1 MDILKRIRLIL
12 IYILVFVS
20 QYSSAQT
27 VIPGGVVSG
36 VWNQA
41 GSPYEVQ
48 GAVMIANGTTLTID
62 PGVMVRFQ
70 GSYKFLVLGRLLA
83 QGTISDSI
91 TFTAAD
97 TITGWLGIRFDSTAT
112 SNDSSKFAY
121 CKFMYGNANGNA
133 SIIDGGVLYFNHFS
147 KVSLT
152 NSIITKNFAQRWG
165 GGIACYSSSPVFRN
179 NIFMDNHAD
188 IYGGGAIYT
197 YASNP
202 IIMDNVFEANS
213 VLNSVGRGGGICMYG
228 GSNSLVTLNSFRS
241 NIAFRGAAIFTSGTT
256 TSPDIN
262 ANSFLNNIGI
272 VCSGVCGEFSNSII
286 TGNTFD
292 GNTST
297 VIYCEGQQPFIS
309 DNAFLNTDG
318 GGIVCSSNCT
328 STIIGNTFYN
338 GSNSAISV
346 SNSTVTISDNFISN
360 YSVAP
365 PGNNENGSGIYLF
378 GGGISTIVNNI
389 IVNNAAD
396 SCGGAI
402 FLNNNNSNFINN
414 TIANNTAIYGGAFY
428 FRNGSNPTI
437 NNTISWNNSA
447 VFGNEIYIQDEGSDP
462 DIYFSNFEGG
472 STAFG
477 IGPNAFYL
485 GNYIS
490 NINSDPQFVN
500 SPTGIGTGNQSIIS
514 DWALVTTSSSLDIGN
529 PSGTYPATD
538 ILGNPRIYN
547 GVIDIGAIELFI
559 LGEEEIHEN
568 EDVKLFPNPTSG
580 EFKIDLTNFTAPT
593 VQIYNSTGRL
603 IITGELNDEINLR
616 NQPAGAYFVKIQQ
629 NNHIYNKLLIK
640 Y

>member
-1 MDILKRIRLIL
+1 MLISASP
-12 IYILVFVS
+12 Y
-20 QYSSAQT
+20 YYAQT
-27 VIPGGVVSG
+27 IIPGGVVSG
-36 VWNQA
+36 IWNQA
-41 GSPYEVQ
+41 GSPYEIQ
-48 GAVMIANGTTLTID
+48 GAIMIANGTTLTID
-62 PGVMVRFQ
+62 PGVLVKFQ

-83 QGTISDSI
+83 LGTVSDSI

-97 TITGWLGIRFDSTAT
+97 TIIGWLGIRFDSTAT

-147 KVSLT
+147 KVAIT
-152 NSIITKNFAQRWG
+152 NSIIKNNFAQRWG
-165 GGIACYSSSPVFRN
+165 GGVACYNSSPVFRN

-188 IYGGGAIYT
+188 IYGGGALYA

-202 IIMDNVFEANS
+202 IIIDNIFEENS

-228 GSNSLVTLNSFRS
+228 GSTSLVTLNSFHS
-241 NIAFRGAAIFTSGTT
+241 NIAYRGAAIFTSGTT
-256 TSPDIN
+256 TSPNIS
-262 ANSFLNNIGI
+262 ANLFINNIGI

-286 TGNTFD
+286 AGNTFD

-309 DNAFLNTDG
+309 GNSFLNTIG
-318 GGIVCSSNCT
+318 GGIVCSSNST
-328 STIIGNTFYN
+328 STIKGNTFYN
-338 GSNSAISV
+338 GSNTAISV

-365 PGNNENGSGIYLF
+365 PSNNENGSGIYLF
-378 GGGISTIVNNI
+378 GGGISTIINNI
-389 IVNNAAD
+389 IVNNSAD

-402 FLNNNNSNFINN
+402 FLNNNNSNFVNN
-414 TIANNTAIYGGAFY
+414 TITNNTALFGGAFY

-447 VFGNEIYIQDEGSDP
+447 IFGDEVYIQDEGSDP
-462 DIYFSNFEGG
+462 DIYFCNFKGG

-485 GNYIS
+485 GSYLS
-490 NINSDPQFVN
+490 NIDSDPQFVN
-500 SPTGIGTGNQSIIS
+500 APTGTGTGNQSVIS
-514 DWALVTTSSSLDIGN
+514 DWALITTSSSLDMGN
-529 PSGTYPATD
+529 PSGSYPVTD

-547 GVIDIGAIELFI
+547 GIIDLGAIELFI
-559 LGEEEIHEN
+559 LGEEEIQEN
-568 EDVKLFPNPTSG
+568 EDIKLFPNPTSG
-580 EFKIDLTNFTAPT
+580 EVNIDLINFNESR
-593 VQIYNSTGRL
+593 VQIYSSVGRL
-603 IITGELNDEINLR
+603 VITCDVNDEINLQ
-616 NQPAGAYFVKIQQ
+616 NQPAGAYFVKIQH
-629 NNHIYNKLLIK
+629 NNHLYNKLLIK